1 MKKIVSIFISM
12 LKTLLQDG
20 SFKSKKR
27 KIETL
32 CILRSKEC
40 CEQCKLQEVGWSS
53 MREKATAWIGLDTF
67 GTVSETVGWGN
78 GPEIYFLHNNCKLSL
93 HTARAKKTK
102 EKKTDQENSE
112 KALQKKLLQVVV
124 RLVILQPSLGL
135 LQLDIFIQ
143 RILCL
148 VHEARRYSPQGKR

>member
-1 MKKIVSIFISM
+1 
-12 LKTLLQDG
+12 
-20 SFKSKKR
+20 
-27 KIETL
+27 
-32 CILRSKEC
+32 
-40 CEQCKLQEVGWSS
+40 

-78 GPEIYFLHNNCKLSL
+78 GPEIHFLHNNCKLSL
-93 HTARAKKTK
+93 HNARAKKRK
-102 EKKTDQENSE
+102 EKTDQENSE

>member
-12 LKTLLQDG
+12 LKALLQDG

-27 KIETL
+27 KIKTL
-32 CILRSKEC
+32 CILRSEEC
-40 CEQCKLQEVGWSS
+40 CEQCTLQEVGWSS

-67 GTVSETVGWGN
+67 RTVSETVGWGN

-93 HTARAKKTK
+93 HNARAKKTK
-102 EKKTDQENSE
+102 EKTDQENSE